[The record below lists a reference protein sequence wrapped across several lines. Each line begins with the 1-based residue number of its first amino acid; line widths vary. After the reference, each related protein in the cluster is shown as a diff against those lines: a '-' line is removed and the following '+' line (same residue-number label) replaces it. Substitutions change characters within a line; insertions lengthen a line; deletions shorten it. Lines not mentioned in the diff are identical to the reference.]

1 MSAIIFTAG
10 LRPHD
15 KMMNLI
21 RSSDIPMMTVEE
33 DSFSVATKIN
43 RMLFKIHAEES
54 QKISKI
60 QSLIEDYVDLDLI
73 CSKL

>member
-1 MSAIIFTAG
+1 
-10 LRPHD
+10 
-15 KMMNLI
+15 MMMV
-21 RSSDIPMMTVEE
+21 DE

-60 QSLIEDYVDLDLI
+60 QSLIEDYVDVERI